1 MKIAVV
7 IPCYK
12 VENHILDVINE
23 IGNTDS
29 NIYVV
34 DDACPNGSGNLVNNQ
49 CHDPRVRV
57 LFNEKNLGV
66 GGAVINGYKSAI
78 QDGCDIVVKLDG
90 DGQMNPKLIPL
101 FTSPIEKKAAN
112 YTKGNRFFYL
122 DQIKKMPKLRV
133 FGNAILSIMTKFSSG
148 YWNILDPTN
157 GFTAIHRDTLI
168 KLPLEKISKGYFF
181 ESDMLFHLNIVSA
194 VVVDIPMEAIYGSEV
209 SNLTIGRIVGEFF
222 MKNIKNF
229 FKRIYFNYLR

>member
-12 VENHILDVINE
+12 VENHILDVIE
-23 IGNTDS
+23 KIGDTVS

-34 DDACPNGSGNLVNNQ
+34 DDACPNQSGKLVQKN
-49 CHDPRVRV
+49 CTDPRVCV

-66 GGAVINGYKSAI
+66 GGAVMNGYKRAVEDHCEI
-78 QDGCDIVVKLDG
+78 IVKLDG

-101 FTSPIEKKAAN
+101 FTTPIEKRVAD

-133 FGNAILSIMTKFSSG
+133 FGNAVLSIMTKFSSG
-148 YWNILDPTN
+148 YWNIFDPTN
-157 GFTAIHRDTLI
+157 GFTAIHHDTLT

-181 ESDMLFHLNIVSA
+181 ESDMLFRLNMVRA
-194 VVVDIPMEAIYGSEV
+194 VVVDIPMEAVYGSEV

-222 MKNIKNF
+222 VKNIKNF
-229 FKRIYFNYLR
+229 FKRIYFNNTR